1 MIYKMKKDIAVE
13 LSGVKE
19 IARRANVSIG
29 TVDRV
34 IHNRSGVSEKTK
46 KIIQEIIKELD
57 YQPNIMARRLAS
69 KKVLNFAVLIP
80 AVSQETEFWAAP
92 LLGIEQAESEI
103 KQYGI
108 KIEKYFFD
116 LNDKQSFVSLYKKI
130 LKSDID
136 GVLLAPSFI
145 DESLAFTKEC
155 HRLQIP
161 YVLINSDIPHQD
173 SLCYIGPELFHSGY
187 LSAHLANY
195 AINENGKVLIV
206 NISKEID
213 NYHHLLRKEE
223 GFRAY
228 FGDHLKKLTIVKDD
242 IRQTDYASVA
252 ARLKELLAANP
263 DAEAIFVTNSRVVSV
278 ARYLQEAD
286 QKKLLLIGYD
296 YLKDNVEYLK
306 SGLIDFLICQKPQ
319 EQGYKGIMA
328 LYQHLVLKVDVE
340 KNYFMPI
347 DIITKENYKFYRN

>member
-1 MIYKMKKDIAVE
+1 MKKDSAVE

-46 KIIQEIIKELD
+46 QIIQDIIKELD

-69 KKVLNFAVLIP
+69 NKVLNFAVLIP
-80 AVSQETEFWAAP
+80 AVSDETEFWAAP
-92 LLGIEQAESEI
+92 LNGIEQAENEI
-103 KQYGI
+103 RQYGI
-108 KIEKYFFD
+108 KVEKYYFD
-116 LNDKQSFVSLYKKI
+116 LNDKQSFVNLTKQI
-130 LKSDID
+130 LKTAID

-145 DESLAFTKEC
+145 DESLAFTKQC
-155 HRLQIP
+155 DQLKIP
-161 YVLINSDIPHQD
+161 YVLINSDLPKQD

-195 AINENGKVLIV
+195 AIKDNGKVLII
-206 NISKEID
+206 NISREID
-213 NYHHLLRKEE
+213 NHHHLLRKEE

-228 FGDHLKKLTIVKDD
+228 FDDHDKKLTIVKDD

-252 ARLKELLAANP
+252 SSLKELLKAHT

-278 ARYLQEAD
+278 ARYLQESD
-286 QKKLLLIGYD
+286 HQKVLLIGYD
-296 YLKDNVEYLK
+296 YLKDNVAYLK
-306 SGLIDFLICQKPQ
+306 DGLIDFLICQKPQ

-328 LYQHLVLKVDVE
+328 LYQNLVLKVDVE

-347 DIITKENYKFYRN
+347 DIITKENYQFYRN

>member
-1 MIYKMKKDIAVE
+1 MKKDIAAE

-46 KIIQEIIKELD
+46 KVIQDIIKELD

-80 AVSQETEFWAAP
+80 ALSDETEFWAAP
-92 LLGIEQAESEI
+92 LIGIEQAGNEI

-116 LNDKQSFVSLYKKI
+116 LNNKKSFVALTKEI
-130 LKSDID
+130 LKSDVD

-145 DESLAFTKEC
+145 EESLEFTTSCE
-155 HRLQIP
+155 QQGIP
-161 YVLINSDIPHQD
+161 YVLINSDLPKQD

-195 AINENGKVLIV
+195 AIKDGGTVLII
-206 NISKEID
+206 NISREID

-228 FGDHLKKLTIVKDD
+228 FNKEAKKLKIVKEDV
-242 IRQTDYASVA
+242 RQTDYSSVA
-252 ARLKELLAANP
+252 SKMKELLAAHP
-263 DAEAIFVTNSRVVSV
+263 DTEAIFVTNSRVGSV
-278 ARYLQEAD
+278 ARYLQESA
-286 QKKLLLIGYD
+286 QQKLLLIGYD
-296 YLKDNVEYLK
+296 YLKDNVEYVK

-328 LYQHLVLKVDVE
+328 IYLVLKVDVE

-347 DIITKENYKFYRN
+347 DIITRENYEFYRN

>member
-1 MIYKMKKDIAVE
+1 MKKDSAVE
-13 LSGVKE
+13 LNGVKE

-46 KIIQEIIKELD
+46 KIIQDIIKELD

-69 KKVLNFAVLIP
+69 NKVLNFAVLIP
-80 AVSQETEFWAAP
+80 AESNETEFWAAP
-92 LLGIEQAESEI
+92 LIGIEQAESEI

-108 KIEKYFFD
+108 KVEKYFFD
-116 LNDKQSFVSLYKKI
+116 LNDKKSFVNLTKKI
-130 LKSDID
+130 LKSSID

-145 DESLAFTKEC
+145 DESLAFTKQC
-155 HRLQIP
+155 DQLQIP
-161 YVLINSDIPHQD
+161 YVLINSDLPT
-173 SLCYIGPELFHSGY
+173 LCYIGPELFHSGY

-195 AINENGKVLIV
+195 AIRENGKVLII
-206 NISKEID
+206 NISREID
-213 NYHHLLRKEE
+213 NHHHLLRKEE

-228 FGDHLKKLTIVKDD
+228 FADHAKELTIIKED
-242 IRQTDYASVA
+242 IRQTDYSSVA
-252 ARLKELLAANP
+252 ARLKDLLHDHP

-278 ARYLQEAD
+278 ARYLQESD

-296 YLKDNVEYLK
+296 YLKDNVAYLK
-306 SGLIDFLICQKPQ
+306 NGLIDFLICQKPQ
-319 EQGYKGIMA
+319 EQGYRGIMA
-328 LYQHLVLKVDVE
+328 LYQDMVLKVEVE